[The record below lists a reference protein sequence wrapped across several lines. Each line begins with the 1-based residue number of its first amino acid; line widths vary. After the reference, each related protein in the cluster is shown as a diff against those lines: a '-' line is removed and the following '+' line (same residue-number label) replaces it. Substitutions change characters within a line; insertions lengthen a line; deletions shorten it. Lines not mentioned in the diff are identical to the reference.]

1 LTAIVRRV
9 ERAVLMGDE
18 TIMRM
23 GMAIV
28 EMIIMKVAMVMVE
41 DDE

>member
-1 LTAIVRRV
+1 MTAVVRRV
-9 ERAVLMGDE
+9 ERAVLMRDE
-18 TIMRM
+18 AIVRM